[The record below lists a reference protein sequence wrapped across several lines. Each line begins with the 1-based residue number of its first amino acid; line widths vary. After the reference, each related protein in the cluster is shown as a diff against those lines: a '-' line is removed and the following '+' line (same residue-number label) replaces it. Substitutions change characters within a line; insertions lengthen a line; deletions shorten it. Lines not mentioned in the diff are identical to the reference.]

1 MAKPGGNK
9 RAAKKASAAQ
19 KKPAATKPAAK
30 KAAKP
35 AARTAGSA
43 TKPAGRSPRQ
53 TERDWHAAAA
63 LQRAYIGRKVKKEF
77 VSDNGFMKFFAGEV
91 VDYDDKKK
99 WFRVLYEDDDEE
111 DMNETELLRIL
122 VADARPPPAYPQH
135 ALLPRDSDASAS
147 RPTATTLALGGFE
160 VLPADA
166 AGAPAVDDPPSPDGS
181 NASNETW
188 TPNEKYIGSHG
199 RSLPSASSS
208 TARRRS
214 VTSSPTRRA
223 RARTSSA
230 APPAGAPRLRLRPP
244 QIPPWTR

>member
-77 VSDNGFMKFFAGEV
+77 VSDNVRGHMQLFGGEV

-111 DMNETELLRIL
+111 EMTETELLRIL

-135 ALLPRDSDASAS
+135 ALLPRDSDAGAPAADGDDA
-147 RPTATTLALGGFE
+147 RRLGALE

-188 TPNEKYIGSHG
+188 TPNEKYIGSHE
-199 RSLPSASSS
+199 SLAAIGIVIDGN
-208 TARRRS
+208 TQVGYVVAY
-214 VTSSPTRRA
+214 SPRE
-223 RARTSSA
+223 
-230 APPAGAPRLRLRPP
+230 GEDL
-244 QIPPWTR
+244 